1 MKKMKRF
8 LVALLSCVTA
18 IACVAGLAA
27 CNNDND
33 QSTSSSSPAASSSS
47 QIADNSS
54 SSSEAGDSSSI
65 TEDSSSSEAPAPCEH
80 SGGTATCTAQAI
92 CEQCGEPYGNLAP
105 HDWSEDL
112 TVEVA
117 ANCTNSGTKAHY
129 ACENCDAA
137 SLDGETVATAE
148 DLAIPAD
155 EDSAAAFH
163 ANVAN
168 LTHVLGKNATCEEAG
183 WTEYYYCPVCD
194 PDGESYVEVEKESDD
209 LVGNDW
215 GWDETITI
223 VREEIP
229 ALGHNYVS
237 LYDYM
242 YRMVGGTYPC
252 EAAFRD
258 DWIEV
263 FGYYSP
269 DGYYC
274 EFGPICTHCENIK
287 PGIGH
292 KAAEGKEATCHTLA
306 ECEHCGREFGE
317 VDVTNHDW
325 TGAETAV
332 EHAAADCFNDEIYQV
347 VKCPN
352 CDYYKIV
359 KGEND
364 YEVINAADFAQA
376 MADLETKTGKFVN
389 VGSKINHVGH
399 LTAATC
405 TEDASCDLCGKV
417 GAELGDNVEYVAH
430 GHAFLAENVV
440 NEVAAYCDKDGKK
453 EHFTCSYCDAVSL
466 TAGSQI
472 VASDA
477 DLVIPAHHTWEFV
490 APTAPDCIHDGTL
503 AHYTCTG
510 TNEDGT
516 ACTCVGMGAD
526 IESAEK
532 VNPDAIVDPATGL
545 HVCANAS
552 NYCTNLVKCD
562 GCGEYVVRN
571 ENPAKHT
578 YTLEDGVVKCTG
590 DHCNKVFVYNEWQ
603 GGDYYVSD
611 ADSLQYL
618 ATAVQKEGVDAM
630 RGCTVYLLA
639 DIDLKAYGNFTPIGD
654 GENYF
659 HGVFE
664 GNNHTIS
671 NITINHAD
679 QTYVGLFGAIGEEDG
694 NAAIIRNLTVDGA
707 VVNGYSKV
715 GVIAGASWLGTIEN
729 CIVKNAQVTC
739 LDNEALATKGEG
751 DKAGAICGYVQ
762 NGVVKNCAA
771 ENVTVKANR
780 DAGQLVGYMNESTF
794 EGDNTATNVTVTKNG
809 TFEYP
814 EDNDG
819 PVGNTV
825 KEELAGYIVAAAS
838 DEE

>member
-33 QSTSSSSPAASSSS
+33 QSTSSSSPAASSS

-105 HDWSEDL
+105 HDWSEEL
-112 TVEVA
+112 TVAVA

-347 VKCPN
+347 VKCPH

-389 VGSKINHVGH
+389 EGSKINHVGH

-405 TEDASCDLCGKV
+405 TEDASCNLCGKA
-417 GAELGDNVEYVAH
+417 GAELGENVEYIAH
-430 GHAFLAENVV
+430 GHAFLPENVV
-440 NEVAAYCDKDGKK
+440 NEVAAYCDKDGVK
-453 EHFTCSYCDAVSL
+453 EHFTCSHCGAVSL
-466 TAGSQI
+466 TANSQI
-472 VASDA
+472 VASDE

-510 TNEDGT
+510 TKEDGS

-526 IESAEK
+526 IDNAVA
-532 VNPDAIVDPATGL
+532 VNPDEIVDPATGL
-545 HVCANAS
+545 HVCS
-552 NYCTNLVKCD
+552 NPGDYCSPMAPCD
-562 GCGEYVVRN
+562 YCHEYVVVN
-571 ENPAKHT
+571 PTPAEHTWEAAENGA
-578 YTLEDGVVKCTG
+578 VKCHNCAT
-590 DHCNKVFVYNEWQ
+590 VFNYLAWES
-603 GGDYYVSD
+603 GDYYVGD
-611 ADSLQYL
+611 AKSLQHI
-618 ATAVQKEGVDAM
+618 ATIVNNGNPMIGV
-630 RGCTVYLLA
+630 TIHLLA
-639 DIDLKAYGNFTPIGD
+639 DVDLEKYGEFTPIGYIAPSDDLDDRHFGGNFD
-654 GENYF
+654 G
-659 HGVFE
+659 HG
-664 GNNHTIS
+664 HTIK
-671 NITINHAD
+671 NLKINKPT
-679 QTYVGLFGAIGEEDG
+679 QWGVGLFGLVAYENVTIKNVTIE
-694 NAAIIRNLTVDGA
+694 NAN
-707 VVNGYSKV
+707 VVGYGKV
-715 GVIAGASWLGTIEN
+715 GVLVGAYWNLEDSKIEISN
-729 CIVKNAQVTC
+729 CAIKTATVTC
-739 LDNEALATKGEG
+739 KDAAEEEG
-751 DKAGAICGYVQ
+751 DKAGAIIGYITA
-762 NGVVKNCAA
+762 GTISECSA
-771 ENVTVKANR
+771 ENVKISANR
-780 DAGQLVGYMNESTF
+780 DAGQLVGCAQMASVTLT
-794 EGDNTATNVTVTKNG
+794 DNTIEEVEVTHNQYG
-809 TFEYP
+809 TGANIANEAI
-814 EDNDG
+814 G
-819 PVGNTV
+819 R
-825 KEELAGYIVAAAS
+825 KEE
-838 DEE
+838 